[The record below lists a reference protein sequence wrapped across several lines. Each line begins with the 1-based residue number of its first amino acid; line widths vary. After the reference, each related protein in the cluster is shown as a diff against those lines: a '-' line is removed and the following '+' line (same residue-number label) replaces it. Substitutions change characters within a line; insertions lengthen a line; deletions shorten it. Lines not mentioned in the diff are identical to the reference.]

1 MFTCM
6 LYGSRGPP
14 SVAVF
19 IFCITYIEKREEEEM
34 RLHGTQLVNEQG
46 HLEIGGCDTVELAK
60 EFGTPLYIMDEAHIR
75 DICRQY
81 HSSFVEGMKNA
92 EVIYASKAF
101 STLAMC
107 RIIAEEGLGLD
118 IVSGGELYTALQANF
133 SAERI
138 YFHGNNKSRE
148 ELAMAIN
155 AGVGR
160 IVVDNFY
167 EMSILNELA
176 QEKNQRVDIL
186 LRVTPGIEAHT
197 HQYIQTGQIDSKFGF
212 TLPDGTA
219 DRAIDLA
226 LSYPF
231 LVVKGIHAHIG
242 SQIFE
247 LDSFRHEIQI
257 MIKYMADILRR
268 TGCLLKE
275 LDLGGGLGIYYASG
289 DDPAQIEDYAKTVQ
303 AALEDACQE
312 QKFPRPKIIIEP
324 GRSIVGT
331 AGTTLYTVGSIKEI
345 PGVRKYVAVDGGMAD
360 NPRTALY
367 QAEYEAVL
375 ANRANEETV
384 ESVSITGKCCE
395 SGDMLIWDIDFPK
408 AVSGD
413 LLAVSCTGAYNYS
426 MSSNYNRLTRPGVVL
441 VKGGHADVIVLRET
455 HSDLLRNDV
464 LPSRL
469 KYLQMASR

>member
-1 MFTCM
+1 
-6 LYGSRGPP
+6 
-14 SVAVF
+14 
-19 IFCITYIEKREEEEM
+19 M

-46 HLEIGGCDTVELAK
+46 HLEIGGCDTVELAN

-81 HSSFVEGMKNA
+81 YSSFVEGMENV

-118 IVSGGELYTALQANF
+118 VVSGGELYTALQADF
-133 SAERI
+133 PTARI

-148 ELAMAIN
+148 ELAMALN

-160 IVVDNFY
+160 IVVDNFH

-176 QEKNQRVDIL
+176 EDLNQQVDIL

-197 HQYIQTGQIDSKFGF
+197 HEYIQTGQIDSKFGF
-212 TLPDGTA
+212 TLPNGTA
-219 DRAIDLA
+219 DRALDLA
-226 LSYPF
+226 LSYSN

-247 LDSFRHEIQI
+247 LDSFRHEVQI
-257 MIKYMADILRR
+257 MINYLADIHER
-268 TGCLLKE
+268 TGCLLQE
-275 LDLGGGLGIYYASG
+275 LNLGGGFGIYYASG
-289 DDPAQIEDYAKTVQ
+289 DDPAKIEDYAKTVQ
-303 AALEDACQE
+303 SALEDACQV
-312 QKFPRPKIIIEP
+312 QKFPRPKVIVEP

-345 PGVRKYVAVDGGMAD
+345 PEVRKYVAVDGGMAD
-360 NPRTALY
+360 NPRPALY
-367 QAEYEAVL
+367 QARYEAVL

-384 ESVSITGKCCE
+384 ESVSVTGKCCE
-395 SGDMLIWDIDFPK
+395 SGDMLIWDIDLPK
-408 AVSGD
+408 AISGD
-413 LLAVSCTGAYNYS
+413 ILAVSCTGAYNYS

-441 VKGGHADVIVLRET
+441 VKDGHADVIVKRET

-464 LPSRL
+464 LPERL
-469 KYLQMASR
+469 KFLKIASR

>member
-1 MFTCM
+1 
-6 LYGSRGPP
+6 
-14 SVAVF
+14 
-19 IFCITYIEKREEEEM
+19 M
-34 RLHGTQLVNEQG
+34 RLHGTQSVNEQG

-60 EFGTPLYIMDEAHIR
+60 RFGTPLYIMDEAHIR

-81 HSSFVEGMKNA
+81 HSSFVEGMENT

-107 RIIAEEGLGLD
+107 RIIDEEGLGLD
-118 IVSGGELYTALQANF
+118 VVSGGELYTALQANF
-133 SAERI
+133 PAARI

-176 QEKNQRVDIL
+176 KDLNQRVDIL

-197 HQYIQTGQIDSKFGF
+197 HEYIQTGQIDSKFGF

-219 DRAIDLA
+219 DRALDLA
-226 LSYPF
+226 LSYSN
-231 LVVKGIHAHIG
+231 LMVKGIHAHIG

-247 LDSFRHEIQI
+247 LDSFRHEVQI
-257 MIKYMADILRR
+257 MINYMANIQRR

-275 LDLGGGLGIYYASG
+275 LNLGGGFGIYYVSG
-289 DDPAQIEDYAKTVQ
+289 DDPAQIADYALTIQ
-303 AALEDACQE
+303 AALLAACE
-312 QKFPRPKIIIEP
+312 VQKFPRPKIIIEP

-345 PGVRKYVAVDGGMAD
+345 PGIRKYVAVDGGMAD
-360 NPRTALY
+360 NPRPSLY
-367 QAEYEAVL
+367 QALYEAVL
-375 ANRANEETV
+375 ANRAKEEAV

-395 SGDMLIWDIDFPK
+395 SGDMLIWDIDLPK
-408 AVSGD
+408 VISGD

-441 VKGGHADVIVLRET
+441 VHGGHADVIVLRET

-464 LPSRL
+464 LPARL